1 MKSQISRIITL
12 FLVLGYMI
20 MVTGCRSFGTYVV
33 KNERADDKISQVIY
47 DQLGTKMCYH
57 DRYLNTEEQVQYYF
71 YIVNDYEDEN
81 LLVDMAETVNNKLK
95 EDRIHSRICL
105 VIWEVIPGGTRT
117 MVCLSN
123 YYENDSEYESYET
136 LQCLD
141 IRGTHGEDELY
152 NEVSTYENLKDIKAL
167 ILEVDINESMEE
179 EGVDWYE
186 IWPDLE
192 HFDIYNEVDRT
203 RTQK

>member
-1 MKSQISRIITL
+1 MKKQISRLNTFL
-12 FLVLGYMI
+12 FILLFAMA
-20 MVTGCRSFGTYVV
+20 VTGCGTYTV
-33 KNERADDKISQVIY
+33 KNHMADDKISQAIY

-57 DRYLNTEEQVQYYF
+57 NRYLNTEEQIQYYF

-81 LLVDMAETVNNKLK
+81 LLVDMVETVNEKMK
-95 EDRIHSRICL
+95 VDSIRSRICL
-105 VIWEVIPGGTRT
+105 VIHEVIPGGTRT

-123 YYENDSEYESYET
+123 YYENDSEYESYDT
-136 LQCLD
+136 LQCLE
-141 IRGTHGEDELY
+141 IRGAENEYERY

-167 ILEVDINESMEE
+167 ILEKRINKSFEE

-192 HFDIYNEVDRT
+192 HFDIFDEYAGSED
-203 RTQK
+203 

>member
-1 MKSQISRIITL
+1 MRSQISRLSTFFFILL
-12 FLVLGYMI
+12 FAMS
-20 MVTGCRSFGTYVV
+20 VTGCKEFGTYTV
-33 KNERADDKISQVIY
+33 KNAMADDKMSQAIY
-47 DQLGTKMCYH
+47 DQLGTKICYH

-81 LLVDMAETVNNKLK
+81 LLVDVAETVNNKLK

-105 VIWEVIPGGTRT
+105 VIHEVIPGGTRT

-123 YYENDSEYESYET
+123 YYENDSDYESYET
-136 LQCLD
+136 LQCLE
-141 IRGTHGEDELY
+141 IRGAHGEYKLY

-167 ILEVDINESMEE
+167 ILEVDINRSFEE
-179 EGVDWYE
+179 EEVDWYE

-192 HFDIYNEVDRT
+192 HYDIFNENDRSED
-203 RTQK
+203 

>member
-1 MKSQISRIITL
+1 MNRQFFRFITL
-12 FLVLGYMI
+12 FLTLGLSI
-20 MVTGCRSFGTYVV
+20 MAAGCGDGRYTPIN
-33 KNERADDKISQVIY
+33 KEADDRISQVIY
-47 DQLGTKMCYH
+47 DQLGTK
-57 DRYLNTEEQVQYYF
+57 LYYRGSSF
-71 YIVNDYEDEN
+71 DKRNEILYSHYVIVDYEDEN
-81 LLVDMAETVNNKLK
+81 LLIDTAETVNEMLK
-95 EDRIHSRICL
+95 KYSINSRICL
-105 VIWEVIPGGTRT
+105 VIREIIPGGTSSA
-117 MVCLSN
+117 VCLSN

-141 IRGTHGEDELY
+141 IRGSEGGYERY

-167 ILEVDINESMEE
+167 ILEKRINKSFEE

-203 RTQK
+203 TTRN